1 MNFFAVKK
9 EKMLISALIVFYL
22 MILGYYVAGNWE
34 QTVDG
39 VPKETMAGH
48 TEEEKKG
55 DKEDTAKTEDGE
67 QESGKTKEQGG
78 QVILYDS
85 TGEAFINMRL
95 TRDYE
100 RAQILDELRLTMAS
114 STVTAEEIAKAKSS
128 YDDIIDVANVEEQIE
143 DKIMEMGFGDCV
155 YMQTGNR
162 AQIVVQSEQFTPEQ
176 YLQIVDTVGQL
187 TGLQHKNIEVSF
199 YQ

>member
-1 MNFFAVKK
+1 MNFFAIKK

-22 MILGYYVAGNWE
+22 MILGYYVAGNWQ

-39 VPKETMAGH
+39 VPQETMAGH
-48 TEEEKKG
+48 TEEEEQK
-55 DKEDTAKTEDGE
+55 DKQESAQTEDS
-67 QESGKTKEQGG
+67 ESENGGSKGKGG

-85 TGEAFINMRL
+85 TGETFVNMRL

-100 RAQILDELRLTMAS
+100 RAQILDELRMTMAS
-114 STVTAEEIAKAKSS
+114 SVVTAEEIAKAKSS
-128 YDDIIDVANVEEQIE
+128 YDDIIDTANIEDQIE
-143 DKIMEMGFGDCV
+143 EKIMALGFADCV
-155 YMQTGNR
+155 YMQTGSR
-162 AQIVVQSEQFTPEQ
+162 AQIVVQSEEVTPAQ

-187 TGLQHKNIEVSF
+187 TGLEHKNIEVSF